1 MTINT
6 EIKTTYNGKT
16 YTGFVV
22 ESKKVKGREMITIM
36 IKDSSRNSGTG
47 YRSLYVDKM
56 TQTSEN
62 LFA

>member
-6 EIKTTYNGKT
+6 EIKTPYNGKT

-22 ESKKVKGREMITIM
+22 ESKMVKGREMIRIM
-36 IKDSSRNSGTG
+36 IEDSSRNDGVG
-47 YRSLYVDKM
+47 YRSMYVDMM

>member
-36 IKDSSRNSGTG
+36 IEDSSRNEGIG
-47 YRSLYVDKM
+47 YRSMYVDMM

>member
-6 EIKTTYNGKT
+6 EITTTYNGKR
-16 YTGFVV
+16 YTGFIV
-22 ESKKVKGREMITIM
+22 ESKTVKNREMIRIM
-36 IKDSSRNSGTG
+36 IEDSSRNDGIG
-47 YRSLYVDKM
+47 YRSMYVDMM

>member
-6 EIKTTYNGKT
+6 EITTTYNGKT
-16 YTGFVV
+16 YTGFIV
-22 ESKKVKGREMITIM
+22 EKKMVKGREMIRIM
-36 IKDSSRNSGTG
+36 IEDSSRNEGIG
-47 YRSLYVDKM
+47 YRSMYVDMM

>member
-22 ESKKVKGREMITIM
+22 ESKLVKGREMIRIM
-36 IKDSSRNSGTG
+36 IKDSSRNDGIG
-47 YRSLYVDKM
+47 YRSMYVDMM

>member
-22 ESKKVKGREMITIM
+22 ESKLVKGREMITIM
-36 IKDSSRNSGTG
+36 IEDSSRNEGIG
-47 YRSLYVDKM
+47 YRSMYVDM
-56 TQTSEN
+56 MSQTSEN